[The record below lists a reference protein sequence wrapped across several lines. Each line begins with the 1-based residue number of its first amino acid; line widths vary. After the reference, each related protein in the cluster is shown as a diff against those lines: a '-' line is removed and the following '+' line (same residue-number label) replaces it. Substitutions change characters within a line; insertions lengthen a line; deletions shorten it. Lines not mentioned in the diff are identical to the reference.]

1 MKNIQEIMKQAQEM
15 QERLQHE
22 MTTMEVE
29 TTSGGGMVTVRMN
42 GSKQI
47 LDLKIDPE
55 AVDPKE
61 VEMLQDLI
69 VAAVNGAMREV
80 EERLSSQLG
89 SLAGSL
95 KLPGLM

>member
-1 MKNIQEIMKQAQEM
+1 MKNIQQIMKQAQEM
-15 QERLQHE
+15 QERLQKE

-29 TTSGGGMVTVRMN
+29 TSSGGGMVIVRMN

-47 LDLKIDPE
+47 LELKIDPE
-55 AVDPKE
+55 AVDPRE
-61 VEMLQDLI
+61 VDMLQDLI
-69 VAAVNGAMREV
+69 VAAVNEAMREV

>member
-1 MKNIQEIMKQAQEM
+1 MKNIQQIMKQAQEM
-15 QERLQHE
+15 QERLQQE

-47 LDLKIDPE
+47 IDLKIDPE